1 MKKRVTKLI
10 VAVLCLMAFCMPFVA
25 YAEEIPVVDTTTTIL
40 DETTP
45 SEDVVSPLED
55 DITSSEEGDVPPVEN
70 VPAPVPEQIT
80 DGKFSW
86 EEVKET
92 FSTTIMVWV
101 QEHAEEIGV
110 IVTLIGYGITLFK
123 RLKSNDKKVVT
134 LNNNAIAIAKESTAC
149 VEKAMESIEAVTLVV
164 DEYKT
169 IMDKL
174 LEAYNSSEDARKKLE
189 TELIETK
196 EYLRVDSM
204 ANLEFANMF
213 EELLVL
219 ANIPNYKKQ
228 EMGERHLAR
237 VADIQKAL
245 EHAEHVT
252 DEMVNVGEV
261 KENVTEKA

>member
-1 MKKRVTKLI
+1 MKKRVIKLI
-10 VAVLCLMAFCMPFVA
+10 VAVLVLMAFCMPILV
-25 YAEEIPVVDTTTTIL
+25 YAEDVPPMDVTTTTTP

-45 SEDVVSPLED
+45 PAEDLEPPA
-55 DITSSEEGDVPPVEN
+55 SDV
-70 VPAPVPEQIT
+70 

-92 FSTTIMVWV
+92 FSATIMIWV

-169 IMDKL
+169 KMDKL

-189 TELIETK
+189 TELMETK

-204 ANLEFANMF
+204 ANLELANMF
-213 EELLVL
+213 EELLAL

-228 EMGERHLAR
+228 AMGERHLAR
-237 VADIQKAL
+237 VAEIKKAI

-252 DEMVNVGEV
+252 DDMVNVGEV
-261 KENVTEKA
+261 EENVTEEA

>member
-1 MKKRVTKLI
+1 MKKRVIKLI
-10 VAVLCLMAFCMPFVA
+10 VAVLVLMALCVPFVA
-25 YAEEIPVVDTTTTIL
+25 HAE
-40 DETTP
+40 
-45 SEDVVSPLED
+45 
-55 DITSSEEGDVPPVEN
+55 DVPPVDVTTTTPDNTTPPVEDLDPPADDV
-70 VPAPVPEQIT
+70 VPPADTAPDTTVNESN
-80 DGKFSW
+80 GFSW
-86 EEVKET
+86 DEVKDT
-92 FSTTIMVWV
+92 FSTTVAVWV

-110 IVTLIGYGITLFK
+110 IVTLIGYGFTLFK

-169 IMDKL
+169 KMDKL

-204 ANLEFANMF
+204 ANLEFATMF
-213 EELLVL
+213 EELLAL

-228 EMGERHLAR
+228 EMGERHIAR
-237 VADIQKAL
+237 VTEIKKAI

-252 DEMVNVGEV
+252 DEMVNAGEV
-261 KENVTEKA
+261 KENVREEA

>member
-1 MKKRVTKLI
+1 MKKRVIKLI
-10 VAVLCLMAFCMPFVA
+10 VAVLVLMALCVPFVA
-25 YAEEIPVVDTTTTIL
+25 HAE
-40 DETTP
+40 
-45 SEDVVSPLED
+45 
-55 DITSSEEGDVPPVEN
+55 DVPPVDVTTTTPDNTTPPEEVV
-70 VPAPVPEQIT
+70 VPPTDDVVPPADTAPDTTVNESN
-80 DGKFSW
+80 GFSW
-86 EEVKET
+86 DEVKDT
-92 FSTTIMVWV
+92 FSTTVAVWV

-149 VEKAMESIEAVTLVV
+149 VEKAMESIKAVTLVV

-169 IMDKL
+169 KMDKL

-189 TELIETK
+189 TELMETK

-204 ANLEFANMF
+204 ANLEFSNMF
-213 EELLVL
+213 EELLAL

-228 EMGERHLAR
+228 AMGERHLAR
-237 VADIQKAL
+237 VAEIKKAI

-252 DEMVNVGEV
+252 DDMVNVGEV
-261 KENVTEKA
+261 EENVTEEA

>member
-1 MKKRVTKLI
+1 MKKRVIKLI
-10 VAVLCLMAFCMPFVA
+10 VAVLVLMALCVPFVA
-25 YAEEIPVVDTTTTIL
+25 HAEDIPPVDVTTTTP
-40 DETTP
+40 DNTTP
-45 SEDVVSPLED
+45 PEDVVAPPAS
-55 DITSSEEGDVPPVEN
+55 DV
-70 VPAPVPEQIT
+70 

-92 FSTTIMVWV
+92 FSTTIMIWV

-110 IVTLIGYGITLFK
+110 IVTLIGYGFTLFK

-164 DEYKT
+164 DEYK
-169 IMDKL
+169 IKMDKL
-174 LEAYNSSEDARKKLE
+174 LEAYNISEDARKKLE

-204 ANLEFANMF
+204 ANLEFATMF
-213 EELLVL
+213 EELLAL

-228 EMGERHLAR
+228 EMGERHIAR
-237 VADIQKAL
+237 VTEIKKAI

-252 DEMVNVGEV
+252 DEMVNAGEV
-261 KENVTEKA
+261 KENVREEA

>member
-1 MKKRVTKLI
+1 MKKRVIKLI
-10 VAVLCLMAFCMPFVA
+10 VAVLVLMALCVPFVA
-25 YAEEIPVVDTTTTIL
+25 HAEDVPPVDVTTTTP
-40 DETTP
+40 DNTTPPEEVVVP
-45 SEDVVSPLED
+45 SEDVV
-55 DITSSEEGDVPPVEN
+55 PPVQNETI
-70 VPAPVPEQIT
+70 PEPEETT

-110 IVTLIGYGITLFK
+110 IVTLIGYGFTLFK

-169 IMDKL
+169 KMDKL

-189 TELIETK
+189 TELMETK

-204 ANLEFANMF
+204 ANLELSNMF
-213 EELLVL
+213 EELLAL

-228 EMGERHLAR
+228 AMGERHLAR
-237 VADIQKAL
+237 VAEIKKAI

-252 DEMVNVGEV
+252 DDMVNVGEV
-261 KENVTEKA
+261 EENVTEEA